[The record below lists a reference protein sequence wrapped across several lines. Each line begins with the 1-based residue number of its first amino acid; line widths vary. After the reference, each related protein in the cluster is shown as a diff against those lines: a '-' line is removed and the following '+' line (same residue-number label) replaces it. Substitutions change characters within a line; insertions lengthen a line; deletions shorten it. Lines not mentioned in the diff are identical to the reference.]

1 MIGYQS
7 ITMLKCSACG
17 SVKVT
22 VLINGKPY
30 CTYCGAKILRTHLVR
45 TLLNMKK
52 EGLITSIIDVESYE
66 DP

>member
-1 MIGYQS
+1 
-7 ITMLKCSACG
+7 MLKCSACG
-17 SVKVT
+17 SKRVT

-45 TLLNMKK
+45 TLINMKR
-52 EGLITSIIDVESYE
+52 EGLITSIVNVEGYA